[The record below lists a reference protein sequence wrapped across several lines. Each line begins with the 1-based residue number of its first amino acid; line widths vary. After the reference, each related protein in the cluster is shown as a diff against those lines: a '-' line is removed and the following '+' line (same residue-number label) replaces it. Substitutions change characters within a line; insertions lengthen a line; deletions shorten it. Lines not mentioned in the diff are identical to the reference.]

1 MHDLQNE
8 IALRGNKV
16 EVIFITVNIYIFTQ
30 ELNTKTKYM
39 YKHK

>member
-30 ELNTKTKYM
+30 GLNT
-39 YKHK
+39 